1 MESII
6 LEQFLNESPE
16 PLSIKSIETILEQM
30 KNSICKIYI
39 GKQGTGFFMKIPFN
53 NTQLPVLITSNH
65 IINENDYINNKI
77 ITIYLGNESKGRNIK
92 LDNKRKFYTNKEY
105 DTTIIEIK
113 EDIDGI
119 KNFLELDDKLKE
131 CLSMNKDEIP
141 EFLKNIYLNKSLY
154 ILNYP
159 EGKEIVASIA
169 QPGKIIDQYIN
180 HKCNTKTGSSGSPI
194 LLCEN
199 QKVIGVH
206 LGYSNK
212 LKFNKG
218 MLIIYSIIDFNQ
230 EHNKYKYKYNKSIDL
245 IHNDNENSILG
256 KNESINEKINITEIQ
271 KKAEKYMKNIKLMNF
286 LDNRF
291 IEKNKINCELENI
304 EYEENWTKNE
314 FNIEKIGEA
323 AYKLYEMC
331 KDIKKGIPYDG
342 KKYFKLFKYDNI
354 DLIFDNIFNIEN
366 IEKIGS
372 TPKIGVSCKIKNP
385 LSDDLSKIPLLI
397 FSSDLLGKKFI
408 IKNKKTEN
416 LYRTMKE
423 LINIELNDDSIYYK
437 DKYIII
443 IKCNYLMRKIFD
455 LFLNIS
461 FIYLDDLNDIN
472 IKEINFNQNTSLNQN
487 EILLFFK
494 INFSDINKKIYFI
507 YNEKRYLYES
517 IIEGEENNNHKKYF
531 IAKKEG
537 IYKVKLIFKNTIE
550 NCNNMFCNLENL
562 FYVDLS
568 HLDTKNVN
576 DMSFMFYYC
585 ENLKGINLSSFNTQ
599 NVSDMSYMFCGCYR
613 LEKID
618 LSYFKTDN
626 VLDMKSMFMFCKA
639 LKKIDLKSFNTSK
652 VRSMRSMFK
661 YCISLEDVNLLSFQT
676 ENVRDMKYMFQNYDF
691 NLKRIDLSSFNF
703 KSLTS
708 SDMELMFSGAYQE
721 IFIKKNSYFTPSS
734 NMFFRHP
741 NYKINEI

>member
-1 MESII
+1 
-6 LEQFLNESPE
+6 
-16 PLSIKSIETILEQM
+16 M
-30 KNSICKIYI
+30 K
-39 GKQGTGFFMKIPFN
+39 
-53 NTQLPVLITSNH
+53 
-65 IINENDYINNKI
+65 
-77 ITIYLGNESKGRNIK
+77 
-92 LDNKRKFYTNKEY
+92 
-105 DTTIIEIK
+105 
-113 EDIDGI
+113 
-119 KNFLELDDKLKE
+119 KN
-131 CLSMNKDEIP
+131 
-141 EFLKNIYLNKSLY
+141 
-154 ILNYP
+154 
-159 EGKEIVASIA
+159 G
-169 QPGKIIDQYIN
+169 
-180 HKCNTKTGSSGSPI
+180 
-194 LLCEN
+194 
-199 QKVIGVH
+199 
-206 LGYSNK
+206 
-212 LKFNKG
+212 
-218 MLIIYSIIDFNQ
+218 
-230 EHNKYKYKYNKSIDL
+230 
-245 IHNDNENSILG
+245 
-256 KNESINEKINITEIQ
+256 
-271 KKAEKYMKNIKLMNF
+271 
-286 LDNRF
+286 
-291 IEKNKINCELENI
+291 
-304 EYEENWTKNE
+304 KNE

-323 AYKLYEMC
+323 AYKLYKMC
-331 KDIKKGIPYDG
+331 KDIKNGEDNINFDI
-342 KKYFKLFKYDNI
+342 KKYFKIKYKDYYDI
-354 DLIFDNIFNIEN
+354 DLIFDNICNIEN
-366 IEKIGS
+366 IDSVPEV
-372 TPKIGVSCKIKNP
+372 GVLCKIRKL
-385 LSDDLSKIPLLI
+385 LSVDLSKIPLLI
-397 FSSDLLGKKFI
+397 VSSKLLGKYIFI
-408 IKNKKTEN
+408 SFIRNKRIEDLIRHYNIK
-416 LYRTMKE
+416 KE
-423 LINIELNDDSIYYK
+423 ELNIKINDNIIYYK
-437 DKYIII
+437 NKYIII
-443 IKCNYLMRKIFD
+443 IKYKLLIFD
-455 LFLNIS
+455 EMLYNK
-461 FIYLDDLNDIN
+461 FIYLDDFNDIH
-472 IKEINFNQNTSLNQN
+472 IKGINYNQNTSLNKN
-487 EILLFFK
+487 EILLFFN
-494 INFSDINKKIYFI
+494 INFSDINKKIYFV
-507 YNEKRYLYES
+507 YNEKKYLYES

-531 IAKKEG
+531 IPKNEG